1 MNIIDNK
8 FNKLMEMLRNFSK
21 EQLFNHILIGYKSLP
36 IFYQN
41 SLKDYFDKFD
51 YWGKIDLLNENYDYF
66 NKKADD
72 IFNNL
77 NNIEKVYNMLNDYS
91 SKYIFYSILNNWV
104 NYDMQSLKLAM
115 NNKYK
120 HYFDL
125 DIIPNCENEVFVDV
139 GGFTGDTTLDY
150 INTYGENSFKKI
162 YIYEIT
168 KQNFDVIK
176 NNLKNYENI
185 EIKNKALK
193 DKKGFIN
200 IDESLVDSSA
210 NRTKSD
216 DFGSVECVSLDED
229 INEKLTM
236 IKMDIEGDEID
247 ALNGA
252 KNTIIKNTPKL
263 LISVYHKN
271 THLWEIP
278 LLINNLNKNYNYYLR
293 YYGGYV
299 YPTEVVLIATPKN
312 KKEQI

>member
-8 FNKLMEMLRNFSK
+8 FNKLMEMLKNFSK
-21 EQLFNHILIGYKSLP
+21 EQLFNHILMGYKSLP

-185 EIKNKALK
+185 EIRNKALK

-210 NRTKSD
+210 NRTKND
-216 DFGSVECVSLDED
+216 DFGNVECVSLDED
-229 INEKLTM
+229 INEKVTM

-252 KNTIIKNTPKL
+252 KNTITKNAPKL

>member
-21 EQLFNHILIGYKSLP
+21 EQLFNHILMGYKSLP

-185 EIKNKALK
+185 EIRNKALK

-210 NRTKSD
+210 NRTKND
-216 DFGSVECVSLDED
+216 DFGNVECVSLDED
-229 INEKLTM
+229 INEKVTM

-293 YYGGYV
+293 YYGSYV

>member
-21 EQLFNHILIGYKSLP
+21 EQLFNHILMGYKSLP

-185 EIKNKALK
+185 EIRNKALK

-210 NRTKSD
+210 NRTKND
-216 DFGSVECVSLDED
+216 NFGNVECVSLDED
-229 INEKLTM
+229 INEKVTM

-252 KNTIIKNTPKL
+252 KNTITKNAPKL

>member
-8 FNKLMEMLRNFSK
+8 FNKLMEMLKNFSK
-21 EQLFNHILIGYKSLP
+21 EQLFNHILMSYKSLP

-185 EIKNKALK
+185 EIRNKALK

-210 NRTKSD
+210 NRTKND
-216 DFGSVECVSLDED
+216 DFGNVECVSLDED
-229 INEKLTM
+229 INEKVTM

-252 KNTIIKNTPKL
+252 KNTITKNAPKL